1 MCGNPEKKT
10 PAGHARGGLSGP
22 QEACFAAPPPGPG
35 AENGASS
42 SERLGRRRNG
52 PRDQTEKRGPRQ
64 PGTCLG
70 KYQMT
75 PTSQDRQSGLQT
87 ATRESGSVCLPGTVS
102 EEEAHRTK
110 VASRSD
116 ARPSSRESRLSHWP
130 LGSGHAASDHQQPPG
145 PWELRLSSHLQALK
159 L

>member
-1 MCGNPEKKT
+1 MWEPREENSSRPRSGRPVRPTGGVLCSPSSWTRCRE
-10 PAGHARGGLSGP
+10 RGLLLGK
-22 QEACFAAPPPGPG
+22 A
-35 AENGASS
+35 
-42 SERLGRRRNG
+42 GRRRNG
-52 PRDQTEKRGPRQ
+52 PRDQTEKCGPRQ

-87 ATRESGSVCLPGTVS
+87 ATGENGSVCLPGTVS

-145 PWELRLSSHLQALK
+145 PWELRLSSHLQAFK